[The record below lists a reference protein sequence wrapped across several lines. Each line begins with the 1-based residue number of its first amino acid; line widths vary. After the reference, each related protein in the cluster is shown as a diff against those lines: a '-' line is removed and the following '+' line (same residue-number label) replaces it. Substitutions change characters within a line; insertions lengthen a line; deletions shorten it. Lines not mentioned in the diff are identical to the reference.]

1 MIINKV
7 VKKQTNLDVLK
18 LTISYEAWGN
28 KKTKTQA
35 EFFMFPRSQ
44 V

>member
-7 VKKQTNLDVLK
+7 VKKQTNLDILK
-18 LTISYEAWGN
+18 LTLSYEAWGN
-28 KKTKTQA
+28 KKAKTAA
-35 EFFMFPRSQ
+35 ECFMFPRSQ